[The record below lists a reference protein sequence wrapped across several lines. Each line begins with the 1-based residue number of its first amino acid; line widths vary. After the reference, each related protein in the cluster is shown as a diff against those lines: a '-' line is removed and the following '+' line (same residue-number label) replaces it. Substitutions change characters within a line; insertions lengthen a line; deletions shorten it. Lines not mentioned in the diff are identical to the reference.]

1 MYEAARVDDPIYH
14 TSALAG
20 FLIGAIIG
28 IAIIAVAS
36 FAFFTCGFL
45 AGLILGF
52 LADQIASGVLQ
63 LGEAIGRSI
72 HSTVGKILT
81 GSDNVSTNSRPAAR
95 AVLSTVVCEDHSPE
109 IRIAQ
114 GSGNIYINSQPAAR
128 KDDHTECDAVI
139 EDGSPNVFLGGG
151 TQTVLEIS
159 PEIPDWLRQVV
170 DVLFVVA
177 GMLGGLAGAARQA
190 AKLGTKFGT
199 KCAAKFIGGQL
210 VGMGVSEAAMVFFSN
225 PVDVTT
231 GQKILLPETDFTLP
245 GRLPVTCSRF
255 YASHLE
261 TEGLL
266 GRGWR
271 LNWEINLREDETYIT
286 FIGVQGRELSYP
298 KEMLTPG
305 HQIFDPEEQFY
316 LSRLH
321 DGRYV
326 LHYIDRSYYVFDEFD
341 DHGVAPLLFME
352 TPYRQRI
359 AFGREN
365 GRLVRVASSSGHHLL
380 LHRTM
385 TPAGERLSH
394 IELVKGGRP
403 GNLVEY
409 RYDDN
414 GQLTGVVNGAGVT
427 VRQFAYENGLM
438 TEHCNATGFTCTY
451 RWEEI
456 EGFPRVVEH
465 STSDGEDYR
474 FHYDFA
480 GGQTVVTGRP
490 EHKWHW
496 WFDEDTY
503 VTAHRTPGGGL
514 YRFTYNENHFPVEV
528 ELPGERRVTLEYDTL
543 SRVVKETDPAGRVT
557 QTQWNGSFAEIT
569 RRALDDDHVWK
580 ADYNEHGQVIRETDP
595 EGRVTRYGYDE
606 QGLAVSRTDAR
617 GSEVALAHDA
627 RGQLRRYTDCSG
639 RATGYDYDED
649 GNLTAVTDAEG
660 KTVRI
665 SYNRL
670 GLPETVNHPGK
681 QQDRYTWNALGLLS
695 SHRRITGSVQSWQYT
710 PRGLLA
716 FHVDEEKR
724 ETRWHYTAEGWIAS
738 LSNGNGALYR
748 FSNDADGRL
757 TGEQRP
763 DGLIRMFVLN
773 AGGYPVIIQTQG
785 TEGGV
790 RNERQER
797 DALGRLLRSDTQH
810 STRTFSYNRL
820 DQITEVTLTP
830 TEEGERLHHM
840 QADTVRFAYDRSG
853 WLTAE
858 HSVHG
863 SIKYRRDALGNPT
876 GITLP
881 DGQHLSHLYY
891 GSGHLLQTALDGI
904 TVSEYERDSLH
915 RQVMRTQGKLATFS
929 GYNADNR
936 LSWQRSLPGGS
947 QNPQQ
952 TATPPSHS
960 DSVTARDYIWNA
972 DGEVGGINDKLRG
985 CLVFSYDRSGWLT
998 SRTGQMYDH
1007 DHYYYDKAG
1016 NLLTDEHQGAVPDNR
1031 LPGYGRDRYRYNEW
1045 GELTE
1050 RRDQQLEWN
1059 AQGQLT
1065 RVISSNSETRYQY
1078 DALGRRISKATY
1090 GRHTDRG
1097 ERSRTT
1103 FVWEGFRLLQETTW
1117 QGKRTYLYDAEL
1129 PYTPVAAITGRGES
1143 QKIWYYHTDLTGTV
1157 QEVTAP
1163 DGRLVWAG
1171 YQAGFG
1177 ENRGDISNSGAYFEQ
1192 PLRLPG
1198 QYYDEET
1205 GLHYN
1210 LFRYYAPECGRFISQ
1225 DPISIRG
1232 GLNLYR
1238 YAPNP
1243 ISWIDPLGLI
1253 KVFRNIRADE
1263 SISEGLSAKNP
1274 GRGMSAAGHVRNGS
1288 NDSFKGSQFISTTVN
1303 EDVAVRYREPGQTT
1317 VTFDTDDVIPDVKGN
1332 RNIIDLSTVEKATDA
1347 GLKGPARNYAVSSGE
1362 VLVEGHVPSN
1372 AIRPC

>member
-28 IAIIAVAS
+28 IAIIAVAA
-36 FAFFTCGFL
+36 FAFFTCGFF
-45 AGLILGF
+45 AGLVLGF

-72 HSTVGKILT
+72 HSTAGKILT
-81 GSDNVSTNSRPAAR
+81 GSPNVNTNSRPAAR
-95 AVLSTVVCEDHSPE
+95 AVLSTVICEDHSPE

-114 GSGNIYINSQPAAR
+114 GSCNIYINSQPAAR

-177 GMLGGLAGAARQA
+177 GMVGGLAGAARQA

-199 KCAAKFIGGQL
+199 KCAAKFIGGEIT
-210 VGMGVSEAAMVFFSN
+210 GMAVSEVAMGLFSN

-298 KEMLTPG
+298 KAMLTPG

-326 LHYIDRSYYVFDEFD
+326 LHYTDRSYYVFDEFD

-414 GQLTGVVNGAGVT
+414 GQLTGVVNRAGMT
-427 VRQFAYENGLM
+427 VRQFAWENGLM
-438 TEHCNATGFTCTY
+438 TEHRNATGFTCTY
-451 RWEEI
+451 RWEEV

-465 STSDGEDYR
+465 STSDGEYYR

-480 GGQTVVTGRP
+480 GGQTVVTGRQ
-490 EHKWHW
+490 EQKWQW
-496 WFDEDTY
+496 WFDEETY

-514 YRFTYNENHFPVEV
+514 YRFTYNENHFPVAV

-543 SRVVKETDPAGRVT
+543 SRVVKETDAAGRVT

-617 GSEVALAHDA
+617 GGEAALVHDA
-627 RGQLRRYTDCSG
+627 RGQLTRYTDCSG
-639 RATGYDYDED
+639 CATGYEYDED

-665 SYNRL
+665 RYNRL
-670 GLPETVNHPGK
+670 GLPETVSHPGK

-716 FHVDEEKR
+716 RHMDEEKR

-738 LSNGNGALYR
+738 LSNGNGAQYR
-748 FSNDADGRL
+748 FSYDGDGRL

-763 DGLIRMFVLN
+763 DGLIRMFALN
-773 AGGYPVIIQTQG
+773 AGGFPVIIQTQG
-785 TEGGV
+785 TEGGM

-797 DALGRLLRSDTQH
+797 DELGRLLRSDRQH

-830 TEEGERLHHM
+830 TKEGERLHHM
-840 QADTVRFAYDRSG
+840 QADRVRFAYDRSG

-876 GITLP
+876 DITLP

-915 RQVMRTQGKLATFS
+915 RQVMRTQGALTTFS
-929 GYNADNR
+929 GYSADNR

-947 QNPQQ
+947 QNLQQ
-952 TATPPSHS
+952 AGNSPAQN

-1016 NLLTDEHQGAVPDNR
+1016 NLLTDEHQSAVMDNR

-1078 DALGRRISKATY
+1078 DALGRRISKATSNL
-1090 GRHTDRG
+1090 HTDRG

-1117 QGKRTYLYDAEL
+1117 QGKRTYLYDAEQ
-1129 PYTPVAAITGRGES
+1129 PYTPVAVITGRGES

-1163 DGRLVWAG
+1163 DGTLVWAG

-1210 LFRYYAPECGRFISQ
+1210 LFRYYAPECGRFVSQ
-1225 DPISIRG
+1225 DPIGLNG
-1232 GLNLYR
+1232 GLNLYA

-1243 ISWIDPLGLI
+1243 LSWSDPLGLE
-1253 KVFRNIRADE
+1253 KCL
-1263 SISEGLSAKNP
+1263 LSAADKKIMGDAPAGMINPHRHHIGREKAPRNWSKQNRDYITQVHDVLDYFGIDKNKDIRNFTWATN
-1274 GRGMSAAGHVRNGS
+1274 GRGAHTIKAARHVWEKVM
-1288 NDSFKGSQFISTTVN
+1288 D
-1303 EDVAVRYREPGQTT
+1303 AAPGG
-1317 VTFDTDDVIPDVKGN
+1317 VDE
-1332 RNIIDLSTVEKATDA
+1332 VEKALSKL
-1347 GLKGPARNYAVSSGE
+1347 GQEMRRGKFF
-1362 VLVEGHVPSN
+1362 
-1372 AIRPC
+1372 

>member
-28 IAIIAVAS
+28 IAIIAVAA
-36 FAFFTCGFL
+36 FAFFTCGFF
-45 AGLILGF
+45 AGLVLGF

-72 HSTVGKILT
+72 HSTAGKILT
-81 GSDNVSTNSRPAAR
+81 GSPNVNTNSRPAAR
-95 AVLSTVVCEDHSPE
+95 AVLSTVICEDHSPE

-114 GSGNIYINSQPAAR
+114 GSCNIYINSQPAAR

-177 GMLGGLAGAARQA
+177 GMVGGLAGAARQA

-199 KCAAKFIGGQL
+199 KCAAKFIGGEIT
-210 VGMGVSEAAMVFFSN
+210 GMAVSEVAMGLFSN

-298 KEMLTPG
+298 KAMLTPG

-326 LHYIDRSYYVFDEFD
+326 LHYTDRSYYVFDEFD

-414 GQLTGVVNGAGVT
+414 GQLTGVVNRAGMT
-427 VRQFAYENGLM
+427 VRQFAWENGLM
-438 TEHCNATGFTCTY
+438 TEHRNATGFTCTY
-451 RWEEI
+451 RWEEV

-465 STSDGEDYR
+465 STSDGEYYR

-480 GGQTVVTGRP
+480 GGQTVVTGRQ
-490 EHKWHW
+490 EQKWQW
-496 WFDEDTY
+496 WFDEETY

-514 YRFTYNENHFPVEV
+514 YRFTYNENHFPVAV

-543 SRVVKETDPAGRVT
+543 SRVVKETDAAGRVT

-617 GSEVALAHDA
+617 GGEAALVHDA
-627 RGQLRRYTDCSG
+627 RGQLTRYTDCSG
-639 RATGYDYDED
+639 CATGYEYDED

-665 SYNRL
+665 RYNRL
-670 GLPETVNHPGK
+670 GLPETVSHPGK

-716 FHVDEEKR
+716 RHMDEEKR

-738 LSNGNGALYR
+738 LSNGNGAQYR
-748 FSNDADGRL
+748 FSYDGDGRL

-763 DGLIRMFVLN
+763 DGLIRMFALN
-773 AGGYPVIIQTQG
+773 AGGFPVIIQTQG
-785 TEGGV
+785 TEGGM

-797 DALGRLLRSDTQH
+797 DELGRLLRSDRQH

-830 TEEGERLHHM
+830 TKEGERLHHM
-840 QADTVRFAYDRSG
+840 QADRVRFAYDRSG

-876 GITLP
+876 DITLP

-915 RQVMRTQGKLATFS
+915 RQVMRTQGALTTFS
-929 GYNADNR
+929 GYSADNR

-947 QNPQQ
+947 QNLQQ
-952 TATPPSHS
+952 AGNSPAQN

-1016 NLLTDEHQGAVPDNR
+1016 NLLTDEHQSAVMDNR

-1078 DALGRRISKATY
+1078 DALGRRISKATSNL
-1090 GRHTDRG
+1090 HTDRG

-1117 QGKRTYLYDAEL
+1117 QGKRTYLYDAEQ
-1129 PYTPVAAITGRGES
+1129 PYTPVAVVTGRGES

-1163 DGRLVWAG
+1163 DGTLVWAG

-1210 LFRYYAPECGRFISQ
+1210 LFRYYAPECGRFVSQ
-1225 DPISIRG
+1225 DPIGLNG
-1232 GLNLYR
+1232 GLNLYA

-1243 ISWIDPLGLI
+1243 LSWSDPLGLE
-1253 KVFRNIRADE
+1253 KCL
-1263 SISEGLSAKNP
+1263 LSAADKKIMGDAPAGMINPHRHHIGREKAPRNWSKQNRDYITQVHDVLDYFGIDKNKDIRNFTWATN
-1274 GRGMSAAGHVRNGS
+1274 GRGAHTIKAARHVWEKVM
-1288 NDSFKGSQFISTTVN
+1288 D
-1303 EDVAVRYREPGQTT
+1303 AAPGG
-1317 VTFDTDDVIPDVKGN
+1317 VDE
-1332 RNIIDLSTVEKATDA
+1332 VEKALSKL
-1347 GLKGPARNYAVSSGE
+1347 GQEMRRGKFF
-1362 VLVEGHVPSN
+1362 
-1372 AIRPC
+1372 

>member
-1 MYEAARVDDPIYH
+1 MQHKKD
-14 TSALAG
+14 AG
-20 FLIGAIIG
+20 ASC
-28 IAIIAVAS
+28 VADKTYS
-36 FAFFTCGFL
+36 GDQSRR
-45 AGLILGF
+45 LILQTRHN
-52 LADQIASGVLQ
+52 DTTIAKWRQTPFPEG
-63 LGEAIGRSI
+63 
-72 HSTVGKILT
+72 
-81 GSDNVSTNSRPAAR
+81 GSQNQKYHRERQSAATR
-95 AVLSTVVCEDHSPE
+95 RDVPLHVQRKPFS
-109 IRIAQ
+109 
-114 GSGNIYINSQPAAR
+114 GSG
-128 KDDHTECDAVI
+128 
-139 EDGSPNVFLGGG
+139 G
-151 TQTVLEIS
+151 T
-159 PEIPDWLRQVV
+159 PR
-170 DVLFVVA
+170 
-177 GMLGGLAGAARQA
+177 
-190 AKLGTKFGT
+190 
-199 KCAAKFIGGQL
+199 
-210 VGMGVSEAAMVFFSN
+210 
-225 PVDVTT
+225 
-231 GQKILLPETDFTLP
+231 
-245 GRLPVTCSRF
+245 
-255 YASHLE
+255 
-261 TEGLL
+261 
-266 GRGWR
+266 
-271 LNWEINLREDETYIT
+271 
-286 FIGVQGRELSYP
+286 
-298 KEMLTPG
+298 
-305 HQIFDPEEQFY
+305 
-316 LSRLH
+316 
-321 DGRYV
+321 
-326 LHYIDRSYYVFDEFD
+326 
-341 DHGVAPLLFME
+341 
-352 TPYRQRI
+352 
-359 AFGREN
+359 
-365 GRLVRVASSSGHHLL
+365 
-380 LHRTM
+380 RT
-385 TPAGERLSH
+385 
-394 IELVKGGRP
+394 
-403 GNLVEY
+403 
-409 RYDDN
+409 
-414 GQLTGVVNGAGVT
+414 Q
-427 VRQFAYENGLM
+427 
-438 TEHCNATGFTCTY
+438 
-451 RWEEI
+451 
-456 EGFPRVVEH
+456 
-465 STSDGEDYR
+465 
-474 FHYDFA
+474 
-480 GGQTVVTGRP
+480 
-490 EHKWHW
+490 
-496 WFDEDTY
+496 
-503 VTAHRTPGGGL
+503 
-514 YRFTYNENHFPVEV
+514 
-528 ELPGERRVTLEYDTL
+528 VTLEYDTL

-617 GSEVALAHDA
+617 GGEAALAHDA

-639 RATGYDYDED
+639 RATGYEYDED
-649 GNLTAVTDAEG
+649 GNLTVVTDAEG

-665 SYNRL
+665 RYNRL

-716 FHVDEEKR
+716 LHVDEEKR

-748 FSNDADGRL
+748 FSHDADGRL

-785 TEGGV
+785 TEGGG
-790 RNERQER
+790 RNEQQER

-863 SIKYRRDALGNPT
+863 SIKYQRDALGNPT
-876 GITLP
+876 DITLP

-952 TATPPSHS
+952 TGNPPAQN

-1016 NLLTDEHQGAVPDNR
+1016 NLLTDEYQSAVMDNR

-1078 DALGRRISKATY
+1078 DALGRRISKATSNL
-1090 GRHTDRG
+1090 HTDRG

-1103 FVWEGFRLLQETTW
+1103 FVWEGVRLLQETTW
-1117 QGKRTYLYDAEL
+1117 QGKRTYLYDAEQ

-1143 QKIWYYHTDLTGTV
+1143 RKIWYYHTDLTGTV
-1157 QEVTAP
+1157 QEVTAA
-1163 DGRLVWAG
+1163 DGTLVWAG

-1210 LFRYYAPECGRFISQ
+1210 LFRYYAPECGRFVSQ

-1243 ISWIDPLGLI
+1243 ITWIDPWGLAKGDYGKMPTFPGWQKHHNI
-1253 KVFRNIRADE
+1253 PQNMATHSAIVDSGFDIHNSRNITTLPKTG
-1263 SISEGLSAKNP
+1263 SIDTARTVHSGMHTGDYDRMVKNALDQIDSLNASPEIKKMHIEALSDDIGNKLRTKQITLN
-1274 GRGMSAAGHVRNGS
+1274 AA
-1288 NDSFKGSQFISTTVN
+1288 
-1303 EDVAVRYREPGQTT
+1303 
-1317 VTFDTDDVIPDVKGN
+1317 
-1332 RNIIDLSTVEKATDA
+1332 
-1347 GLKGPARNYAVSSGE
+1347 
-1362 VLVEGHVPSN
+1362 
-1372 AIRPC
+1372 C